1 MGLREVIGAAGGR
14 KRARRG
20 DPRDGEGG
28 QSDGVDGNAGST
40 GSATVERGERERD
53 VGFIVV
59 QSGDGAPCPI
69 GRDWFY

>member
-1 MGLREVIGAAGGR
+1 MGLREVIGAAGGK

-40 GSATVERGERERD
+40 GSATVERGREGEGCGLYSCAKR
-53 VGFIVV
+53 
-59 QSGDGAPCPI
+59 
-69 GRDWFY
+69 